1 MWIVKLALRRPYT
14 FVVLSM
20 LLFILGIG
28 SAIEAPKDI
37 FPYID
42 IPVITIVWSYAGLT
56 PTEMEGRIV
65 TSCERAL
72 TTTVND
78 IEHSESESYQG
89 TSVVRV
95 YFQPT
100 VKVDLAMAQVTA
112 IVQTILRVLPP
123 GSFPPNILKYDA
135 SSVPIVQL
143 SLSGEG
149 LSEADL
155 YDLGI
160 SFIRPRLANVKG
172 ASVPLPYGGKVRQVM
187 VDADP
192 NLMYAKHLSATDISQ
207 AITQQ
212 NLILPAGTA
221 RMGDREYVV
230 KMNSSPGEVSAL
242 NDLPVRAANGSVV
255 FIKDVAQVR
264 MGSAV
269 QTNIV
274 REDGKRG
281 ALLTVLKNGKT
292 STLDIVEGVKKAI
305 PRVVAGL
312 PPTLKVT
319 PLFDQSI
326 FVRESIGEVARE
338 AAIAAA
344 LTGLMIL
351 LFLGSWRS
359 TLIVCTSIPLSIATS
374 LAILTALGE
383 TINVMTLGGLA
394 LAVGILVDD
403 ATVEIENTHRNMA
416 ERKPLVKAILDS
428 AQQVAAPAFV
438 STLSICIVFIPVVL
452 LTGAAKFLFTPLAMA
467 VAFAM
472 MASYFL
478 SRTLVPTMMHFML
491 PPELKLYQDEGES
504 VREEK
509 RNWVWRWHMKFE
521 HQFEKMRHLYKGAL
535 EWCLHNPATTLIL
548 FCVLVG
554 LSLPITFFIGEDFF
568 PYVDS
573 GQMRLHVNPPQ
584 GMRIEDAEQYFA
596 LVEREIR
603 QVIPADETE
612 LLLDNIGLPN
622 GGINLAFASNA
633 TISNTDGEILIS
645 LKPGKRDT
653 TKYMRML
660 RQDLPRKFPGGI
672 FFFTPANIT
681 NQILNFGLP
690 APIDVQVVG
699 RDAQNYQIAQRLM
712 KRIAAIPGAV
722 DVHLH
727 QQVSYPTMQVN
738 VDRTKARQIGLTQQD
753 VAQSMLIS
761 LSGTGQTAPNEWLN
775 PKNGVNYQIVTQTPQ
790 YRIDDL
796 ASLGRTPI
804 TSAAGNASQLLG
816 NLATFRRDQSPIV
829 IDHYN
834 IQPVFDIYS
843 DVDQRDLGGVA
854 GEIRQIVKD
863 ETKSLPVGTTIEVRG
878 EVQTMTESF
887 LRLGIGIIF
896 AIGLV
901 YLLMAVNFQSWLDP
915 LIILMAIPGAF
926 CGILWMLFVT
936 QTTFNVPSLMGTIMT
951 IGVATA
957 NSILMVVFANDE
969 RVAGKGR
976 MEAAL
981 NAGYTRIRPVI
992 MTALA
997 MIIGMLPMALAL
1009 GEGGEQNAP
1018 LGRAVIGGLLFA
1030 TVGTL
1035 FIVPV
1040 IYSLLKKNPP
1050 IDFDRQIDEEYGPD
1064 PEGNLHPANRISQ
1077 GQKTQEQTA

>member
-14 FVVLSM
+14 FVVLS
-20 LLFILGIG
+20 LLLLLTGIG
-28 SAIEAPKDI
+28 SAVQAPKDI

-42 IPVITIVWSYAGLT
+42 IPVVTIVWTYAGLT
-56 PTEMEGRIV
+56 PTEMEGRVV
-65 TSCERAL
+65 TICERAL

-89 TSVVRV
+89 VAVIRV

-100 VKVDLAMAQVTA
+100 VKVELAYAQLTS
-112 IVQTILRVLPP
+112 IVQTILRALPP
-123 GSFPPNILKYDA
+123 GTFPPAILKYDA

-143 SLSGEG
+143 ALSGQG
-149 LSEADL
+149 LGEADL

-160 SFIRPRLANVKG
+160 SFIRPRLATVQG

-187 VDADP
+187 VDTDP
-192 NLMYAKHLSATDISQ
+192 DLLNAHHLSAADVSTAIS
-207 AITQQ
+207 QQ

-230 KMNSSPGEVSAL
+230 KLNSSPTEVSAL
-242 NDLPVRAANGSVV
+242 NDLPIRASNGSVV

-264 MGSAV
+264 LGYAV
-269 QTNIV
+269 QNNVV
-274 REDGKRG
+274 RQNGKRG

-292 STLDIVEGVKKAI
+292 STLDIVDGVKKAI
-305 PRVVAGL
+305 PRITAGL
-312 PPTLKVT
+312 PPALKVI

-326 FVRESIGEVARE
+326 FVRSSISEVARE

-374 LAILTALGE
+374 LGILTALGE
-383 TINVMTLGGLA
+383 TVNVMTLGGLA

-403 ATVEIENTHRNMA
+403 ATVEIENTHRNMQ
-416 ERKPLVKAILDS
+416 EKKPLVRAILDS

-438 STLSICIVFIPVVL
+438 STLSICIVFIPVIL
-452 LTGAAKFLFTPLAMA
+452 LTGAAKYLFTPLAEA

-472 MASYFL
+472 IASYFL
-478 SRTLVPTMMHFML
+478 SRTLVPTMMHFLL
-491 PPELKLYQDEGES
+491 PAEVALYQDEDAS
-504 VREEK
+504 KREEK
-509 RNWVWRWHMKFE
+509 RNWVWRLHMKFDR
-521 HQFEKMRHLYKGAL
+521 QFEKMQHHYKHTL
-535 EWCLHNPATTLIL
+535 DWCLHNTGLTLTL
-548 FCVLVG
+548 FAAFVA
-554 LSLPITFFIGEDFF
+554 LSLPIMFFIGEDFF

-573 GQMRLHVNPPQ
+573 GQMRLHVNPQQ
-584 GMRIEDAEQYFA
+584 GLRLEDSEQLFA
-596 LVEREIR
+596 DIEREIR
-603 QVIPADETE
+603 TIIPPAETE
-612 LLLDNIGLPN
+612 LILDDIGLPN
-622 GGINLAFASNA
+622 GGINLGFGNNA
-633 TISNTDGEILIS
+633 TISSTDGEILIS

-653 TKYMRML
+653 IKYMRLL
-660 RQDLPRKFPGGI
+660 REDLARKFPSAT

-690 APIDVQVVG
+690 APIDVQVIG
-699 RDAQNYQIAQRLM
+699 RGKDNYQLTKKIER
-712 KRIAAIPGAV
+712 RIQAIPGAV
-722 DVHLH
+722 DVHIH
-727 QQVSYPTMQVN
+727 QQVSYPTLQVN
-738 VDRTKARQIGLTQQD
+738 VDRAKARQIGLTQQD
-753 VAQSMLIS
+753 VAQSTLIS
-761 LSGTGQTAPNEWLN
+761 LTGTGQTAPNQWLN
-775 PKNGVNYQIVTQTPQ
+775 PVNGVNYQIITQTPN
-790 YRIDDL
+790 YRVSDL
-796 ASLGRTPI
+796 PSLARTPV
-804 TSAAGNASQLLG
+804 TSPNGNASQLLG
-816 NLATFRRDQSPIV
+816 NLATFRRDESPVV

-834 IQPVFDIYS
+834 IQPVFDIYA
-843 DVDQRDLGGVA
+843 DVDHRDLGGVA
-854 GEIRQIVKD
+854 GEIRKIIAD
-863 ETKSLPVGTTIEVRG
+863 ETKQLPVGTTLELRG
-878 EVQTMTESF
+878 EVKTMSDSF
-887 LRLGIGIIF
+887 LRLGIGIVF

-915 LIILMAIPGAF
+915 VIILMALPGAF
-926 CGILWMLFVT
+926 CGILWMLYVT

-957 NSILMVVFANDE
+957 NAILMVVFANDE
-969 RVAGKGR
+969 RVAGKTR
-976 MEAAL
+976 VEAAL
-981 NAGYTRIRPVI
+981 NAGFTRLRPVL

-997 MIIGMLPMALAL
+997 MIIGMLPMALSL

-1018 LGRAVIGGLLFA
+1018 LGRAVIGGLLLA

-1050 IDFDRQIDEEYGPD
+1050 VDFDQAIDEEYGPVTD
-1064 PEGNLHPANRISQ
+1064 LHNSLGKTLAPMPEPA
-1077 GQKTQEQTA
+1077 KA